1 MSYALGQ
8 APQRAGDEAIRV
20 GSKAGKDMILAQASY
35 DASQVLLR
43 AAKLPQPKRLGF
55 IRRQMRFYGPG
66 GPRDFGRERETLL
79 RRGWAPNQATYD
91 AMRLVASNAY
101 AREGLRAIHAALAKE
116 VSAEYAEGL
125 GIDDTGRAVGCGIT
139 GGVTAIGSLV
149 AGIYTGGAGSGAVGA
164 GGSMVGAALDCGQDA
179 RESQERIAAAQAQAA
194 QATADAALAQAQLQ
208 AQSSAQAAEERTKQV
223 KTVAIIGGSVLL
235 LLVTGYAIVKV

>member
-43 AAKLPQPKRLGF
+43 AARLPQPRRLGF

-66 GPRDFGRERETLL
+66 GPRQFETERKALL

-116 VSAEYAEGL
+116 VSVEYAEGL

-139 GGVTAIGSLV
+139 GGITAIGSLV
-149 AGIYTGGAGSGAVGA
+149 AGIYTGGAGAGAVGA
-164 GGSMVGAALDCGQDA
+164 GGGMVGAALDCNQDA

-194 QATADAALAQAQLQ
+194 QAAANAALQAAQAQERA
-208 AQSSAQAAEERTKQV
+208 AQERTKQI
-223 KTVAIIGGSVLL
+223 KTVALIGGGVLL
-235 LLVTGYAIVKV
+235 LLATGYAIVKV